1 MHPFVLAK
9 LHRRLLHSASRLSDE
24 GQRVI
29 LPSENVD
36 SIRCPPFCQCTYGP
50 RFSICFCTYKW
61 VNLHSYKKALKCYHI
76 WNCWTQSLWFCLFYF
91 LHKTIRSKI
100 CPKPYVMNKNKTG
113 YPVHSYSAGKGWIY
127 CNAKNANRGLEGI
140 RDLLGKHCFL
150 VNKGKLN
157 NIGS

>member
-76 WNCWTQSLWFCLFYF
+76 WNCWTQSLWFCPFYF

-100 CPKPYVMNKNKTG
+100 CPKPYVMNKKRLDMLFIPTQ
-113 YPVHSYSAGKGWIY
+113 PVKVEFVAVLRMMSKA
-127 CNAKNANRGLEGI
+127 NNKNAQQCYE
-140 RDLLGKHCFL
+140 C
-150 VNKGKLN
+150 
-157 NIGS
+157 

>member
-1 MHPFVLAK
+1 MKCNDRNSMLGGQSLFGKKEASLRKYWHKSTKILNVVHPFVLK
-9 LHRRLLHSASRLSDE
+9 KWHRRLLHSASRLSDE

-76 WNCWTQSLWFCLFYF
+76 WNCWTQSLWFCPFYF

-100 CPKPYVMNKNKTG
+100 CPKP
-113 YPVHSYSAGKGWIY
+113 
-127 CNAKNANRGLEGI
+127 
-140 RDLLGKHCFL
+140 
-150 VNKGKLN
+150 
-157 NIGS
+157 